1 MIFSHSKRP
10 ERTLRALFAWKDLIR
25 RFGHGGLGRG
35 AFVKGRVGEVDVF
48 VVHLVLAQAQTLAE
62 ALEVDDLTLPEEADD
77 VVHVGVVGQPENVV
91 IGLSGLLFCCDLVR
105 TTCCFSSRDT
115 F

>member
-1 MIFSHSKRP
+1 MRQGTKNGLKR
-10 ERTLRALFAWKDLIR
+10 RRARSICSGLCFHGSLRVLR
-25 RFGHGGLGRG
+25 SGP
-35 AFVKGRVGEVDVF
+35 FVKGGIGKIDVLG
-48 VVHLVLAQAQTLAE
+48 VHLVLAQPQTLAE